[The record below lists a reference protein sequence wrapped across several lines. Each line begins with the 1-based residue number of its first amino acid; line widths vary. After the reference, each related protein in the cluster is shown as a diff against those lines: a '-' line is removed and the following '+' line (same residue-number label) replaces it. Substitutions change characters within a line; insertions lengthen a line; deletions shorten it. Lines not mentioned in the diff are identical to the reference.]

1 VFNEQYDQ
9 GWSATVDGRPA
20 PVLRANLD
28 MRALALAPGAH
39 HIVME
44 YNPPGLLASMVLT
57 LSSVLALLGLA
68 FARRRGRRSS

>member
-1 VFNEQYDQ
+1 
-9 GWSATVDGRPA
+9 VDGRPSGRF
-20 PVLRANLD
+20 LRAILGH
-28 MRALALAPGAH
+28 AGVALAPGAH